1 MMVAYSLYKYGLW
14 YLKWTSLVGYC
25 FFPNPFK
32 YPDSSHAVAIA
43 KHYKVSA
50 GVAVKLTCRDVL
62 DHLRSAPFLYLVS
75 ILHATYY
82 AKLIHVW
89 RNSDTTSQT
98 PMSSPADT
106 RRRTKTSRCNSE
118 VYTGFASFGWG
129 MYRFCSNEAAAGRLT
144 LASLQQ

>member
-1 MMVAYSLYKYGLW
+1 MMVAYSLNRYALW

-25 FFPNPFK
+25 FFPSPFK

-82 AKLIHVW
+82 PKLIHVW
-89 RNSDTTSQT
+89 RNSDTTSQ
-98 PMSSPADT
+98 PDI
-106 RRRTKTSRCNSE
+106 RRSTKTSRCNSE
-118 VYTGFASFGWG
+118 VYTGFAPFGWG
-129 MYRFCSNEAAAGRLT
+129 MYRFCSNEARAGRLT